1 MSSELKIYKVSPAEK
16 KLVRYYPGGVR
27 AGIPVD
33 SPDDREVLASLQDFV
48 YSDPETSLI
57 VSVMG
62 DSMIERGIAPGDTII
77 IRTDKSLRTLMGF
90 V

>member
-33 SPDDREVLASLQDFV
+33 SPGFRCG
-48 YSDPETSLI
+48 YRTS
-57 VSVMG
+57 
-62 DSMIERGIAPGDTII
+62 II
-77 IRTDKSLRTLMGF
+77 INFAIGKIRCDSYMKK
-90 V
+90 VYIV